1 LIRSVDP
8 VCSLIAS
15 VISAEIEQKSTK
27 EGAFAE
33 TKNCPLQRIGREGYK
48 LFSEDGSGP
57 GEATVRASG
66 FGRINKFT
74 PEKSPGPAL
83 LEHPNGV
90 VKGSTPAG
98 EARRHS
104 SDDVG
109 GAMSPGRGVRRAS
122 EGNGGVL
129 SPVASPQVENSRSNG
144 DDQERGAMV
153 DDVAEADG
161 YSSDSDF
168 EGEQSPGEQKD
179 EGIGKEDSDS
189 EKIKRL
195 DKVTPTKPAVQL
207 DEQGNGPQEEGTA
220 KSDVGGV
227 NTAEGTLGW
236 DDDDDVEL
244 GEEMEDSP
252 RLDLFAAHFDSLQKQ
267 TPVSM
272 RHNWSGVNIIFT
284 LLLLQS

>member
-1 LIRSVDP
+1 LP
-8 VCSLIAS
+8 NLKTAL
-15 VISAEIEQKSTK
+15 
-27 EGAFAE
+27 
-33 TKNCPLQRIGREGYK
+33 LQRIGREGYK
-48 LFSEDGSGP
+48 LFSDSNDDGSGSDA
-57 GEATVRASG
+57 ATVRASG

-83 LEHPNGV
+83 LEHLNGV
-90 VKGSTPAG
+90 ATNSTPAG
-98 EARRHS
+98 EGRRHS

-109 GAMSPGRGVRRAS
+109 GGSSSGRGVRRAS

-129 SPVASPQVENSRSNG
+129 SPVESPQVEYPKSNG
-144 DDQERGAMV
+144 DGHESGAMV

-179 EGIGKEDSDS
+179 EGIAKEDSDS
-189 EKIKRL
+189 EKIKRV
-195 DKVTPTKPAVQL
+195 DMMTPTKPAVRL
-207 DEQGNGPQEEGTA
+207 DEQGNCPQEEGTA
-220 KSDVGGV
+220 KSDVGGM
-227 NTAEGTLGW
+227 NEAEGALGW

-252 RLDLFAAHFDSLQKQ
+252 RQDLFAAHFDSLQKQ

-272 RHNWSGVNIIFT
+272 QHNWSGVNSIFT